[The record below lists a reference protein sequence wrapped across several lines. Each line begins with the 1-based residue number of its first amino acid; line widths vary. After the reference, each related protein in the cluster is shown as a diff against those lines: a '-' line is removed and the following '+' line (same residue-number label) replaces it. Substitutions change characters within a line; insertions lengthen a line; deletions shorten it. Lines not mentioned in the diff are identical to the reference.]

1 MIMIKKSGADKRK
14 GKLNNAGFSLVEVL
28 VAMAVLAILS
38 IPVLGSFSNA
48 ARINHKARKEENANT
63 VASDIVEQFK
73 SVSMSRILEDYAGKY
88 TESSGKYIFRE
99 TKEGTNGEE
108 YTVVT
113 ELDPGIY
120 NSGDDSDK
128 NYNNNINS
136 YVNSVKN
143 IVLRED
149 LYSHDIDAENYF
161 KERYTAG
168 FDKNK
173 IEKTTNVIDENS
185 KISDNKYIQDASD
198 NAVSQVKEEVLPEQA
213 RNIAVNVVY
222 VATALILF
230 IVSKIVLSIVIS
242 LANAIA
248 SLPILKQ
255 FNEIGGFLYGLVR
268 GAIISLVLILVIGT
282 IAKLNPNGSLSK
294 NVESTYLLKE
304 VYGSIVKIK

>member
-1 MIMIKKSGADKRK
+1 MGIVIDIILVLIVALSAFLGYKKG
-14 GKLNNAGFSLVEVL
+14 LVEL
-28 VAMAVLAILS
+28 GAKLFAGIIAIVITL
-38 IPVLGSFSNA
+38 IIYKPVG
-48 ARINHKARKEENANT
+48 
-63 VASDIVEQFK
+63 
-73 SVSMSRILEDYAGKY
+73 
-88 TESSGKYIFRE
+88 
-99 TKEGTNGEE
+99 
-108 YTVVT
+108 
-113 ELDPGIY
+113 
-120 NSGDDSDK
+120 
-128 NYNNNINS
+128 
-136 YVNSVKN
+136 N
-143 IVLRED
+143 IVIKNT
-149 LYSHDIDAENYF
+149 SIDEEIEN
-161 KERYTAG
+161 T
-168 FDKNK
+168 
-173 IEKTTNVIDENS
+173 ILEKTTNVIDENS

-255 FNEIGGFLYGLVR
+255 FNEVGGLLYGLVR

-304 VYGSIVKIK
+304 VYDNVVKIK

>member
-1 MIMIKKSGADKRK
+1 MGIVIDIILVLIIALSAFLGYKKG
-14 GKLNNAGFSLVEVL
+14 LVEL
-28 VAMAVLAILS
+28 GAKLFAGIIAIVITLIIYKPVGNIVIKNTS
-38 IPVLGSFSNA
+38 IDEK
-48 ARINHKARKEENANT
+48 IENT
-63 VASDIVEQFK
+63 
-73 SVSMSRILEDYAGKY
+73 ILEK
-88 TESSGKYIFRE
+88 
-99 TKEGTNGEE
+99 
-108 YTVVT
+108 
-113 ELDPGIY
+113 
-120 NSGDDSDK
+120 
-128 NYNNNINS
+128 
-136 YVNSVKN
+136 
-143 IVLRED
+143 
-149 LYSHDIDAENYF
+149 
-161 KERYTAG
+161 TA
-168 FDKNK
+168 
-173 IEKTTNVIDENS
+173 NVIDENS

-304 VYGSIVKIK
+304 VYNNVVKIK

>member
-1 MIMIKKSGADKRK
+1 MGIVIDIILVLIVALSAFLGYKKG
-14 GKLNNAGFSLVEVL
+14 LVEL
-28 VAMAVLAILS
+28 GAKLFAGIIAIVITL
-38 IPVLGSFSNA
+38 IIYKPVG
-48 ARINHKARKEENANT
+48 
-63 VASDIVEQFK
+63 
-73 SVSMSRILEDYAGKY
+73 
-88 TESSGKYIFRE
+88 
-99 TKEGTNGEE
+99 
-108 YTVVT
+108 
-113 ELDPGIY
+113 
-120 NSGDDSDK
+120 
-128 NYNNNINS
+128 
-136 YVNSVKN
+136 N
-143 IVLRED
+143 IVIKNT
-149 LYSHDIDAENYF
+149 SIDEKIEN
-161 KERYTAG
+161 T
-168 FDKNK
+168 
-173 IEKTTNVIDENS
+173 ILEKTTNVIDENS

-282 IAKLNPNGSLSK
+282 IAKLNPNGSLGK

-304 VYGSIVKIK
+304 VYNNVVKIK

>member
-1 MIMIKKSGADKRK
+1 MGIVIDIILVLIVALSAFLGYKKG
-14 GKLNNAGFSLVEVL
+14 LVEL
-28 VAMAVLAILS
+28 GAKLFAGIIAIVITLIIYKPVGNIIIKNTS
-38 IPVLGSFSNA
+38 IDEK
-48 ARINHKARKEENANT
+48 IENT
-63 VASDIVEQFK
+63 
-73 SVSMSRILEDYAGKY
+73 IL
-88 TESSGKYIFRE
+88 
-99 TKEGTNGEE
+99 
-108 YTVVT
+108 
-113 ELDPGIY
+113 
-120 NSGDDSDK
+120 
-128 NYNNNINS
+128 
-136 YVNSVKN
+136 
-143 IVLRED
+143 
-149 LYSHDIDAENYF
+149 
-161 KERYTAG
+161 
-168 FDKNK
+168 
-173 IEKTTNVIDENS
+173 EKTTNVIDENS

-304 VYGSIVKIK
+304 VYDNVVKIK